1 MTVIVTDCLSGVFY
15 IIKMGSD
22 RALRELK
29 KINVLGTQYTIYV
42 DVTEKDNLVIRDA
55 DGVCDFTTKE
65 IFIAPMEQNDRTYQ
79 SIENYAKRTLRH
91 EVVHAILFES
101 GLDHNT
107 EWARNEEVVD
117 WIAIQFPKLMRIFK
131 DLEVETF

>member
-1 MTVIVTDCLSGVFY
+1 
-15 IIKMGSD
+15 MGSD

-65 IFIAPMEQNDRTYQ
+65 IFIAPMEQTDRTYQ

-91 EVVHAILFES
+91 EIVHAILFES

-117 WIAIQFPKLMRIFK
+117 WIAIQFPKLMKIFK
-131 DLEVETF
+131 QRLTYQL